1 MIWRLSRMANRR
13 VKSSQQIIPIKDWQD
28 ADERIQ
34 MTGVLQQRIARV
46 EEEAG
51 LKIDKIKA
59 ELAEIVSPYQKA
71 IKVYIC
77 SLEAFAVAHPEQFKD
92 KRSRKLN
99 FGVLGWRKSTSISI
113 KKTTLDLIKKVFP
126 GTSAARFIRVNE
138 AVDKDGLAK
147 LTDGQLASIK
157 ARRVEKD
164 VFFVEP
170 DLPEA
175 ADLS

>member
-1 MIWRLSRMANRR
+1 MTSKR
-13 VKSSQQIIPIKDWQD
+13 VKSSQQIIPIKDLQA
-28 ADERIQ
+28 ADERIH
-34 MTGVLQQRIARV
+34 MIANLQQRIARA

-51 LKIDKIKA
+51 LNIDKIKA
-59 ELAEIVSPYQKA
+59 ELAEIVLPYQKA
-71 IKVYIC
+71 IKVYTC
-77 SLEAFAVAHPEQFKD
+77 SLEAFAIAHPEEFKD
-92 KRSRKLN
+92 KRSKKLN

-113 KKTTLDLIKKVFP
+113 AKTTLGLIKKVFS
-126 GTSAARFIRVNE
+126 GARAARFIRVKE

-147 LTDGQLASIK
+147 LTDGQLTSIK